1 MVWKWK
7 RTTAPWQRRKDLFP
21 QGTTKIE
28 HYISVAFLQSKAQ
41 VVAVTVLSFLEAGQ
55 KKGQKDKLQ
64 EVSAQRKKHITRTNM
79 LLQLFCSETGE

>member
-1 MVWKWK
+1 
-7 RTTAPWQRRKDLFP
+7 
-21 QGTTKIE
+21 
-28 HYISVAFLQSKAQ
+28 
-41 VVAVTVLSFLEAGQ
+41 VAVTVLSFLEAGQ